1 MRFAAGL
8 ANLEIQQPHSRRR
21 VKIPNY
27 QPLSEQNKMN
37 IIKRI
42 GVAFDLVVF
51 GNLSTGQAK
60 DLIPLIKSA
69 WPGIP
74 PFSNPEHWEELQ
86 RRSQKLAY
94 IEGCGYDLK
103 QPANPLLQAPVKPLP
118 EPDEAPV
125 RRDGQDRWKHGVV
138 EDAVLRSIDRLQK
151 KRFISGDVW
160 AEYVRAKEP
169 MTTRETVL
177 ACVSIMARRGLIQ
190 QCNPPRKIGNSFVY
204 EKQ

>member
-1 MRFAAGL
+1 
-8 ANLEIQQPHSRRR
+8 
-21 VKIPNY
+21 
-27 QPLSEQNKMN
+27 MN

-42 GVAFDLVVF
+42 GVALTLVL
-51 GNLSTGQAK
+51 GGSTTKNQAK
-60 DLIPLIKSA
+60 ELIESYPNEFGVTIDNKQY
-69 WPGIP
+69 
-74 PFSNPEHWEELQ
+74 NELQ
-86 RRSQKLAY
+86 RRSEKLAY
-94 IEGCGYDLK
+94 IEGCGYELK
-103 QPANPLLQAPVKPLP
+103 DSFNAPQTFPP
-118 EPDEAPV
+118 EPPAEAPV
-125 RRDGQDRWKHGVV
+125 RRDGQDRWQHGVV

-169 MTTRETVL
+169 MTTKETVL

>member
-1 MRFAAGL
+1 
-8 ANLEIQQPHSRRR
+8 
-21 VKIPNY
+21 
-27 QPLSEQNKMN
+27 MN

-42 GVAFDLVVF
+42 GVALTLV
-51 GNLSTGQAK
+51 LSGSTTKNQAK
-60 DLIPLIKSA
+60 ELIESYPNEFGVTID
-69 WPGIP
+69 
-74 PFSNPEHWEELQ
+74 NHQYNELK
-86 RRSQKLAY
+86 RRSEHLAF
-94 IEGCGYDLK
+94 IEGCGYELK
-103 QPANPLLQAPVKPLP
+103 GDFKAPKTFPP
-118 EPDEAPV
+118 EPPDETPV
-125 RRDGQDRWKHGVV
+125 RRDGQERWQHGVV

>member
-1 MRFAAGL
+1 
-8 ANLEIQQPHSRRR
+8 
-21 VKIPNY
+21 
-27 QPLSEQNKMN
+27 MN

-42 GVAFDLVVF
+42 GVALTLVL
-51 GNLSTGQAK
+51 GGSTTKNQAK
-60 DLIPLIKSA
+60 ELIESYPNEFGVTIDNQQ
-69 WPGIP
+69 
-74 PFSNPEHWEELQ
+74 FNELK
-86 RRSQKLAY
+86 RRSEHLAY
-94 IEGCGYDLK
+94 IEGCGYELK
-103 QPANPLLQAPVKPLP
+103 GDFKVPKTFPP
-118 EPDEAPV
+118 EPPDEAPV
-125 RRDGQDRWKHGVV
+125 RRDGQERWQHGVV

-169 MTTRETVL
+169 MTTKETVF

>member
-1 MRFAAGL
+1 
-8 ANLEIQQPHSRRR
+8 
-21 VKIPNY
+21 
-27 QPLSEQNKMN
+27 MN

-51 GNLSTGQAK
+51 GNLSAGQAK

-86 RRSQKLAY
+86 RRSEHLAF
-94 IEGCGYDLK
+94 IEGCGYELK
-103 QPANPLLQAPVKPLP
+103 GDFKAPKTFPP
-118 EPDEAPV
+118 EPPEETPV
-125 RRDGQDRWKHGVV
+125 RRDGQERWQHGVV

-169 MTTRETVL
+169 MTTKETVF